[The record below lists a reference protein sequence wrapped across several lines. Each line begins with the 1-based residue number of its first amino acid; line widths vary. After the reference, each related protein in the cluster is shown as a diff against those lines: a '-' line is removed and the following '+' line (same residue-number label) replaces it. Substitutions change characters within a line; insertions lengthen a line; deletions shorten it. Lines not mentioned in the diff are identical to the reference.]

1 MASCIGIQIAVNS
14 RMSHGTVILVGTLPI
29 ERLVLDCLASE
40 FGWSFQKVDNL
51 QNSPNLSPPDD
62 AVAVLFSPSSLGLPW
77 DEALRSVLNAFP
89 RAFPILCHGFAENID
104 WPEVADAGAF
114 HSLPMPFSVAE
125 VRQSLGFV
133 WGAKQSSK
141 LMRSRTAAKERVP
154 SAIFVA
160 AGLVA

>member
-1 MASCIGIQIAVNS
+1 MASWIGIQIAYNS
-14 RMSHGTVILVGTLPI
+14 RMTHGTVVLVVSLPV

-51 QNSPNLSPPDD
+51 HNSPNLNPPDD
-62 AVAVLFSPSSLGLPW
+62 AVAVLFNPNSLGLPW
-77 DEALRSVLNAFP
+77 DEALRSVLNVFPKAFL
-89 RAFPILCHGFAENID
+89 ILCHGFADNIE

-141 LMRSRTAAKERVP
+141 LVRSGTAAKERVSP
-154 SAIFVA
+154 ARVA